1 MNLRSAFAKAFRTV
15 RKAKGLT
22 QEDFDE
28 VSGRTYISTIERQ
41 VHSPSL
47 DKIEALASEMKI
59 KPITL
64 LMLANHYAH
73 PRQSLDNQIKA
84 LEKDM
89 KKILAEIEG

>member
-1 MNLRSAFAKAFRTV
+1 MNLRAAFAKAFKNV
-15 RKAKGLT
+15 RKAKGFT
-22 QEDFDE
+22 QEDFDA

-47 DKIEALASEMKI
+47 DKIEALACEMKI

-64 LMLANHYAH
+64 LMLANHYAY
-73 PRQSLDNQIKA
+73 PRQTIESQIKT

-89 KKILAEIEG
+89 KKILAEIEK